1 MARTIATILL
11 LAGLLTAFT
20 ATAARADYRDLIID
34 ACRTDERVDGT
45 YSQKDYRQALAN
57 LSDDQLQYTDC
68 EAILRA
74 AQRAAARAQSGGAG
88 GGGGAT
94 GIDNLIAGAGRDP
107 LASATPQER
116 AAVEQAVKQASSNG
130 GAPVRVGGQLVE
142 PSSLGA
148 GRVVAATA
156 SDLPAPLLAALVL
169 ALLGAL
175 GVAAHEII
183 PRIRARRG

>member
-20 ATAARADYRDLIID
+20 ATAARADYRDLIMD
-34 ACRTDERVDGT
+34 ACREDERVDGT

-68 EAILRA
+68 EAILRG
-74 AQRAAARAQSGGAG
+74 AQRAAARAQSGGGVAS
-88 GGGGAT
+88 A
-94 GIDNLIAGAGRDP
+94 IDNLIAGAGGDP

-116 AAVEQAVKQASSNG
+116 TAVEQAVKRASRSG
-130 GAPVRVGGQLVE
+130 GDPVRVGGEVVD

-148 GRVVAATA
+148 GRVVAASA

-175 GVAAHEII
+175 AVAAHELV

>member
-11 LAGLLTAFT
+11 LAGLMSAFT
-20 ATAARADYRDLIID
+20 ATAAHADYRDLITD
-34 ACRTDERVDGT
+34 GCGRDERVDGT
-45 YSQKDYRQALAN
+45 YSQKDYRDALSN

-74 AQRAAARAQSGGAG
+74 AQRAAARAQSGG
-88 GGGGAT
+88 GGGAST
-94 GIDNLIAGAGRDP
+94 IDNLIAGAGGDP

-116 AAVEQAVKQASSNG
+116 TAVEQAVQTASTSG

-142 PSSLGA
+142 PGSLGA
-148 GRVVAATA
+148 GRAVASSA

-169 ALLGAL
+169 VLLGAI
-175 GVAAHEII
+175 GIAAHEIV